1 MPLLDLQQ
9 RAREVGRI
17 RIGRQVRYVKDG
29 QEKSRPEKLDRFR
42 FTTNDPHAAQRVAE
56 LYGGEAIEWEGGR
69 QAWEVIA
76 DVSELD
82 VMVPPGE
89 AALSQDYE
97 LWSGGGLQRRCD
109 GINQLTVDQVCVCPR
124 DIGDRMEAAAQ
135 GRACKP
141 TTRVNVIL
149 PDLPD
154 IGVWRYESHGY
165 TAALELGGTA
175 DLLARAREKGV
186 VLPAKMRME
195 ARQKI
200 SGGQTRNWF
209 VVVLSTSVTLR
220 ELIEGTYTG
229 GLAQALPPPPASVK
243 QIEAPKDRPAPEPA
257 AGAPAAPPSGQGGSR
272 TGRQAAH
279 TPAVQIPT
287 TAQGI
292 ADEAR
297 TCVDLTRLG
306 LLFKAARENGW
317 SQELVTDPDDI
328 LEPLDDVILSR
339 KTELESGA
347 A

>member
-29 QEKSRPEKLDRFR
+29 QTKSRAEKLDRFR

-97 LWSGGGLQRRCD
+97 LWSGGGLVRRCN
-109 GINQLTVDQVCVCPR
+109 GIDQLTTDHACVCPA
-124 DIGDRMEAAAQ
+124 DISERMELAAQ

-175 DLLARAREKGV
+175 DLLAKAREKGV

-200 SGGQTRNWF
+200 AGGQTRNWF

-229 GLAQALPPPPASVK
+229 GLEQALPPPPAALK
-243 QIEAPKDRPAPEPA
+243 AIEAPKDRPTPEPSA
-257 AGAPAAPPSGQGGSR
+257 DSAEPSPGDGGSR
-272 TGRQAAH
+272 SRQQAAR
-279 TPAVQIPT
+279 TPAGGIPD

-297 TCVDLTRLG
+297 ACEDLARLG
-306 LLFKAARENGW
+306 VLFKASREKGW
-317 SQELVTDPDDI
+317 DQELVADADDV
-328 LEPLDDVILSR
+328 LEPLDDVILTR
-339 KTELESGA
+339 KAELEAGA
-347 A
+347 VA